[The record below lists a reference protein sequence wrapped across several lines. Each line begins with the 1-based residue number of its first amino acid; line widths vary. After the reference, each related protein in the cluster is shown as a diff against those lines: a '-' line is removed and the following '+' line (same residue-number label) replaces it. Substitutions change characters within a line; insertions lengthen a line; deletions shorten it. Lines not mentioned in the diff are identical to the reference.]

1 MCQPKICLHCGG
13 PPFSQILQSAVHL
26 YLRIPCVCWSSNPCP
41 ASCSPRNCNH
51 FGSSHFGSRLHFGS
65 SVSAQVFPL
74 ARVDSLWVPGV
85 MPIAKEHMEALK
97 DGNTQIQFAQENPK
111 KPGSKAWDRYE
122 AYKGTTTI
130 AQATENKAGWQDLT
144 ADFEKGFLK
153 IMSEMGVDTTQGAT
167 KRPAPEGTPDRET
180 QARTKAQASEV
191 MPRILPTEVQD
202 PISKVEMSAA
212 TIATLRAVMREEIT
226 IGMSALEGRLT
237 NKMDEQFIQMK
248 QDLEQERSARTM
260 LEERV
265 AQLESKQANK
275 ENTNDVTE
283 AVDKSIAVI
292 GGFVDTTVEEAE
304 ELVHDLL
311 EHVHGFHEVSMVDGN
326 SIVGLA
332 QFDTPAHAM
341 KFIRSQKKHPQIQTN
356 KLWVA
361 ENRSRMER
369 NQAKIASKLKKFLI
383 ELANIPPKDVIVN
396 YKLFNVIVRD
406 NGKLM
411 PIAFVK
417 DDLSIDW
424 NEASDVPV
432 GK

>member
-1 MCQPKICLHCGG
+1 
-13 PPFSQILQSAVHL
+13 
-26 YLRIPCVCWSSNPCP
+26 
-41 ASCSPRNCNH
+41 
-51 FGSSHFGSRLHFGS
+51 
-65 SVSAQVFPL
+65 
-74 ARVDSLWVPGV
+74 

-97 DGNTQIQFAQENPK
+97 DGSTQIQFAQENPK

-153 IMSEMGVDTTQGAT
+153 IMSEMVDTTQGAT
-167 KRPAPEGTPDRET
+167 KRPAPEGTPDREA

-292 GGFVDTTVEEAE
+292 GGFVD
-304 ELVHDLL
+304 
-311 EHVHGFHEVSMVDGN
+311 N
-326 SIVGLA
+326 S
-332 QFDTPAHAM
+332 
-341 KFIRSQKKHPQIQTN
+341 
-356 KLWVA
+356 
-361 ENRSRMER
+361 
-369 NQAKIASKLKKFLI
+369 
-383 ELANIPPKDVIVN
+383 
-396 YKLFNVIVRD
+396 
-406 NGKLM
+406 
-411 PIAFVK
+411 
-417 DDLSIDW
+417 
-424 NEASDVPV
+424 
-432 GK
+432 